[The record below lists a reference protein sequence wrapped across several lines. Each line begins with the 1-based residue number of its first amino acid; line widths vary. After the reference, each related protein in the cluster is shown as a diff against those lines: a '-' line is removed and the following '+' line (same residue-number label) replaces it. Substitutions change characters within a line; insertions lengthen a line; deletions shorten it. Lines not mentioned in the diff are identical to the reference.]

1 MSEDQRKCVL
11 VVDDDPDICEVME
24 LILESRGYCVVTAED
39 GIEALR
45 MLRSGEE
52 PCLILL
58 DLMMP
63 RMDGIQ
69 FRDEQQRDPNLA
81 AIPVVMISAGGDVA
95 AKAAAAGLEGL
106 LKPIELDV
114 LLATVARYGCIPQ
127 S

>member
-1 MSEDQRKCVL
+1 MSEDRRKCVL

-24 LILESRGYCVVTAED
+24 LILESRGYCVRTAED

-45 MLRSGEE
+45 LLRSGEE
-52 PCLILL
+52 PCLIFL

-63 RMDGIQ
+63 RMDGIE
-69 FRDEQQRDPNLA
+69 FRDEQRRDPNLA

-127 S
+127 G